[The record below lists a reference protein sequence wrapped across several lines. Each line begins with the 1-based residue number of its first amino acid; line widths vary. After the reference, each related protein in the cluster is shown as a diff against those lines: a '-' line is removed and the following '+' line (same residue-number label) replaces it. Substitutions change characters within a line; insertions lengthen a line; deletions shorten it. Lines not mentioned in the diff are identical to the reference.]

1 MYPSKPRKSH
11 IIHTTDW
18 QNDITHFADQYLK
31 DSLQDYDGKKNFKHR
46 TYILVDD
53 YGIKESTF
61 AIRCPG
67 MTIGH
72 VKFSGEYPD
81 NMTITEIKIYND
93 NKFAKQMFYKPGLV
107 SSIFDQFIGKPLILK
122 EDYFDGEN

>member
-1 MYPSKPRKSH
+1 MYPEKRRSH
-11 IIHTTDW
+11 IENATDW
-18 QNDITHFADQYLK
+18 QNDITYFADQYLRDVLLK
-31 DSLQDYDGKKNFKHR
+31 YDGKDGPKHR

-53 YGIKESTF
+53 FGIEHSAF

-72 VKFSGEYPD
+72 VKYSGTYPD

-93 NKFAKQMFYKPGLV
+93 NQFAKRMFYKPGLV
-107 SSIFDQFIGKPLILK
+107 SSKFDQFIGQPLELK
-122 EDYFDGEN
+122 EDYFNGKN

>member
-1 MYPSKPRKSH
+1 MGLVKRTSY
-11 IIHTTDW
+11 IENTTDW
-18 QNDITHFADQYLK
+18 QNDITHFADQYLR
-31 DSLQDYDGKKNFKHR
+31 DSLLKYDGKDGPKHR

-53 YGIKESTF
+53 FGINESTF

-72 VKFSGEYPD
+72 VKYSGNYPD
-81 NMTITEIKIYND
+81 NMIITEIKIYND
-93 NKFAKQMFYKPGLV
+93 NSFAKWMFYKPGLV
-107 SSIFDQFIGKPLILK
+107 SSLFDQFIGKPLILK

>member
-1 MYPSKPRKSH
+1 MSLLKRKSH
-11 IIHTTDW
+11 IKNTTDW
-18 QNDITHFADQYLK
+18 QNNITHFADQYLK
-31 DSLQDYDGKKNFKHR
+31 ESLQKYDGKDNYKHR

-53 YGIKESTF
+53 FGIKESTF

-67 MTIGH
+67 LTIGH
-72 VKFSGEYPD
+72 VKYSGTYPD

-107 SSIFDQFIGKPLILK
+107 SSLFDQFIGQPLELK